1 MMMLIAAAALA
12 AGQPAATP
20 AATPTSAPMQ
30 MPAGHEMSMD
40 HEQHSAMKEKC
51 CCEEMGD
58 KGHDM
63 HAPSAK
69 PHEHG
74 E

>member
-1 MMMLIAAAALA
+1 MLMLMTAAALA

-20 AATPTSAPMQ
+20 APQPMQMPMQ
-30 MPAGHEMSMD
+30 MPAGHEKPMN
-40 HEQHSAMKEKC
+40 HEQHAAMMEKC
-51 CCEEMGD
+51 CCEHMGD

-63 HAPSAK
+63 NARDAE

>member
-1 MMMLIAAAALA
+1 MIMLMSAAALA
-12 AGQPAATP
+12 SGQPAATP
-20 AATPTSAPMQ
+20 MPAPMQ
-30 MPAGHEMSMD
+30 MPAGHAMPMT
-40 HEQHSAMKEKC
+40 HEQHAAMKEKC
-51 CCEEMGD
+51 CCDEMGD

-63 HAPSAK
+63 HAPKSE

>member
-1 MMMLIAAAALA
+1 MLMMMTAAALA

-20 AATPTSAPMQ
+20 ASQSMQMQMQ
-30 MPAGHEMSMD
+30 MPAGHDMPMNR
-40 HEQHSAMKEKC
+40 EQHAAMMDKC
-51 CCEEMGD
+51 CCEHMGD

-63 HAPSAK
+63 HAPNAER
-69 PHEHG
+69 HEHG

>member
-1 MMMLIAAAALA
+1 MIMLMTAAALV

-20 AATPTSAPMQ
+20 APQPMQ
-30 MPAGHEMSMD
+30 MPAGHAMPMNHAE
-40 HEQHSAMKEKC
+40 HAAMKDKC
-51 CCEEMGD
+51 CCEHMGE

-63 HAPSAK
+63 HAPNAE

>member
-1 MMMLIAAAALA
+1 MMMTAAALA

-20 AATPTSAPMQ
+20 APQTMPMQ
-30 MPAGHEMSMD
+30 MPAGHEMPMN
-40 HEQHSAMKEKC
+40 HEQHAAMMDKC
-51 CCEEMGD
+51 CCEHMGD

-63 HAPSAK
+63 HAPDAG